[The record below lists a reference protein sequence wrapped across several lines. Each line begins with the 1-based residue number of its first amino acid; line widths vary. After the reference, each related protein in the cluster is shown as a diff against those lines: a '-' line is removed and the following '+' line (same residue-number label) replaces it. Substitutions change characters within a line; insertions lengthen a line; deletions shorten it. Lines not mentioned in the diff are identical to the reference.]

1 MHSSHMHKN
10 VCIKDTPNIWGMES
24 LAKISGEHLRNDF
37 KKIFNYMARMGHN
50 ENIGHWTSRKSN
62 VTFTLLV

>member
-1 MHSSHMHKN
+1 
-10 VCIKDTPNIWGMES
+10 
-24 LAKISGEHLRNDF
+24 LRNDF